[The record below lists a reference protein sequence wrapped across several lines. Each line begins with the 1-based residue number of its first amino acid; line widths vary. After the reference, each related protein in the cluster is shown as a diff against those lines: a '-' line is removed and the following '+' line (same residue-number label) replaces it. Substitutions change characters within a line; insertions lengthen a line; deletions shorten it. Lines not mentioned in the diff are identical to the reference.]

1 MNRAPPTDL
10 SDIPNPD
17 EITATVG
24 PEEAIVFDADGHL
37 TTIPARWWALL
48 DRNGDP
54 GEQVVKLLLEDIK
67 REAQS

>member
-1 MNRAPPTDL
+1 MSRAPATHPSEIPEPT
-10 SDIPNPD
+10 

-24 PEEAIVFDADGHL
+24 PEQAVVFDTDGHL

-54 GEQVVKLLLEDIK
+54 GEQLVKLMLQDIAD
-67 REAQS
+67 ES